1 MVGLNRKK
9 TKVNALLSISIVVAA
24 LIIVNV
30 LNQSFFKRFDLTADK
45 RHSLRQESIDIV
57 QELEDP
63 VFIKVYLEGE
73 FPADFKQLRD
83 AFKQTLDELRAYGGD
98 NIQYEFINPSE
109 DADPVKRK
117 EMYTKLTE
125 AGLTYTN
132 LTYRTKDGIE
142 EKIIFPGALVTYG
155 NKELPLQILKSSDR
169 IPSPQLIQN
178 SINNL
183 EYNLLNTI
191 TQVTTP
197 NKKRIAWITGH
208 GEWGG
213 IDSYDIVEALAERFV
228 IYDVE
233 INEKLDALL
242 GFDLVVVA
250 GPKTPYSEK
259 DKFILDQYLMKGG
272 SALFLLDGISMN
284 MDSLQDK
291 TNTVGLAANHNL
303 WDMTFNYG
311 VRLNRDVL
319 LDATCAAIPINVG
332 KFGDQP
338 NLKMFPWYFHPTLLS
353 NGKHPITSNVNPVL
367 AQFVSSLDT
376 LENSE
381 IRKQVL
387 LSTSELTLKRMTP
400 ARVNLNLVSI
410 DPGFNENSIGNTPVG
425 VLLEGKFKSLYAN
438 RIPPNIAN
446 NDAINFKDQALIDTR
461 IAVYSD
467 GEIVRN
473 YSSKDRD
480 MVFPLGYDKFV
491 QKNIYGNKDLII
503 NTVDF
508 LLNDERLIKIRSKDI
523 IIRKLNDRK
532 VLNNEGDIQVANLA
546 LPVLI
551 VGLFI
556 SLILIAKRRKF
567 S

>member
-125 AGLTYTN
+125 AGLNYTN

-208 GEWGG
+208 GEWSG
-213 IDSYDIVEALAERFV
+213 IDSYDIVESLAERFV

-242 GFDLVVVA
+242 GFDLVVIA
-250 GPKTPYSEK
+250 GPKSPFSEK

-376 LENSE
+376 LENSQ
-381 IRKQVL
+381 IRKQIL

-446 NDAINFKDQALIDTR
+446 SDAINFKEQALIDTR

-532 VLNNEGDIQVANLA
+532 VLNSEGDIQVANLA

>member
-213 IDSYDIVEALAERFV
+213 IDSYDIVESLAERFV

-242 GFDLVVVA
+242 GFDLVVIA
-250 GPKTPYSEK
+250 GPKSPFSEK

-446 NDAINFKDQALIDTR
+446 SDAINFKEQALIDTR

-532 VLNNEGDIQVANLA
+532 VLNSEGDIQVANLA